1 MPEEKRDE
9 YQVIA
14 YRFDLV
20 TITAAEYRELII
32 ASIESKALA
41 ERRLTDWCNLLEKVK
56 SLEEEIALWK
66 EKAGAA
72 DAAYF
77 ALLESSRAYTGSE
90 HVNPEAVNV
99 DA

>member
-1 MPEEKRDE
+1 MEAFHVESDRT
-9 YQVIA
+9 
-14 YRFDLV
+14 DLV
-20 TITAAEYRELII
+20 VITIQEYRDLIS
-32 ASIESKALA
+32 ASIENKALA
-41 ERRLTDWCNLLEKVK
+41 ERRLTDWCNLHEKVK

-77 ALLESSRAYTGSE
+77 ALLESSKAYTGSE
-90 HVNPEAVNV
+90 PSNTEAVNT